1 MLYDLF
7 FNIEVRNVD
16 RMRIISENIRT
27 LQQRKGLSQ
36 ERLALLARINTSYLG
51 QIERFEK
58 TNPTIQLLDK
68 IACALGLSSHESLIK
83 EIELGG
89 GQQDDIK
96 QAENSLTEKLKA
108 LKQLRDEG
116 IITEK
121 EFEQTKKQILMK
133 F

>member
-1 MLYDLF
+1 M
-7 FNIEVRNVD
+7 D

-27 LQQRKGLSQ
+27 LRRRKGLSQ

-68 IACALGLSSHESLIK
+68 IARGLGLSSHESLIK
-83 EIELGG
+83 EIEIGG
-89 GQQDDIK
+89 EHQDDKK

-116 IITEK
+116 VITEK